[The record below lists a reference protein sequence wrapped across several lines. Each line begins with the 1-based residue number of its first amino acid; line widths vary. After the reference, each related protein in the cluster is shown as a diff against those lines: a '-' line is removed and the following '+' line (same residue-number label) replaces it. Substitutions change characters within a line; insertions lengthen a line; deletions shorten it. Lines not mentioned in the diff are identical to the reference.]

1 MLSSLSKIIFV
12 VKPSVVSYSC
22 RLLLIIMLCSTC
34 AIRENAEDKIWNRLD
49 FFQSMRNK
57 NRKLRIR
64 KAGYPMVGVLGCM
77 AERLKTRLLE
87 EKSVDFVCGPDAYR
101 DIPRLVA
108 VAGVGHKEANTIL
121 SFEETYADISP
132 VRESGTSHSAFV
144 SIMRGCNNMCTYC
157 IVPFTRGRE
166 RSREMSTVLSEID
179 SLAAGGVKEITLL
192 GQNVNG
198 YYDSS
203 EESQKQ
209 FPTERK
215 YAHSPGFEGRLYKS
229 KKQDGAGARFADL
242 LGAVSQRHP
251 DIRFRF
257 TSPHPKDFPD
267 EVLEVIAQ
275 RPNLCSSLHLP
286 AQSGSNTV
294 LARMRR
300 EHTVEVYLSL
310 VERARRIIGEHC
322 GISSD
327 FISGFCGETEEEHL
341 DTVALIRRVK
351 YDMAFMFAYSLREKT
366 SAAYKLGDDVPE
378 DVKLRRLH
386 EVIAAFRETSMERI
400 QAVEKVGDIRLVLLD
415 SYAHV
420 KPANL
425 DAFNANARVLSG
437 DADFQ
442 PLTDLVDDHAERP
455 QWVTG
460 RTDNSHKCLLT
471 IVPLPVEPSSVT
483 INTSPDAPE
492 LELPTP
498 GSRSVEKTVALPQP
512 GDFVVMKITAVQ
524 GKTVYGVPLGFSTI
538 TKFHQ

>member
-1 MLSSLSKIIFV
+1 
-12 VKPSVVSYSC
+12 
-22 RLLLIIMLCSTC
+22 
-34 AIRENAEDKIWNRLD
+34 
-49 FFQSMRNK
+49 
-57 NRKLRIR
+57 
-64 KAGYPMVGVLGCM
+64 MVGVLGCM

-101 DIPRLVA
+101 DIPRLIA

-132 VRESGTSHSAFV
+132 VRESNNSHSAFV

-166 RSREMSTVLSEID
+166 RSRDMTTILAEID
-179 SLAAGGVKEITLL
+179 TLCANGVKEVTLL

-198 YYDSS
+198 YFDCS
-203 EESQKQ
+203 EESQKL

-242 LGAVSQRHP
+242 LETVSSRYP

-267 EVLEVIAQ
+267 EVLEIIGQ

-286 AQSGSNTV
+286 AQSGSNSV

-300 EHTVEVYLSL
+300 EHTVEVYIDL

-327 FISGFCGETEEEHL
+327 FISGFCGETEEEHA
-341 DTVALIRRVK
+341 DTVALIRRAK

-386 EVIAAFRETSMERI
+386 EVIAAFQETSLERI

-415 SYAHV
+415 NYAHV
-420 KPANL
+420 KPGNL
-425 DAFNANARVLSG
+425 DVFNANARVVAGEVVTELS
-437 DADFQ
+437 
-442 PLTDLVDDHAERP
+442 DDHSLRP
-455 QWVTG
+455 QWLMG
-460 RTDNSHKCLLT
+460 RTDSSHKCLMT
-471 IVPLPVEPSSVT
+471 IMPLPVEPTTVT
-483 INTSPDAPE
+483 INTPVDSPT
-492 LELPTP
+492 LPLGP
-498 GSRSVEKTVALPQP
+498 RSGSEADQDLALPQP
-512 GDFVVMKITAVQ
+512 GDYVVMKITAVQ
-524 GKTVYGVPLGFSTI
+524 GKTVYGVPLGYSTI
-538 TKFHQ
+538 SKFHEQYQQCQQKQHEE

>member
-1 MLSSLSKIIFV
+1 VFSFV
-12 VKPSVVSYSC
+12 
-22 RLLLIIMLCSTC
+22 CSTC
-34 AIRENAEDKIWNRLD
+34 AIRENAEDKVWNRLD

-57 NRKLRIR
+57 NRKLRVR

-77 AERLKTRLLE
+77 AERLKTRLLD

-108 VAGVGHKEANTIL
+108 VAGVGQKEANTVL
-121 SFEETYADISP
+121 SFEESYADISP
-132 VRESGTSHSAFV
+132 VRESSSSHSAFV

-166 RSREMSTVLSEID
+166 RSREMSTILGEID
-179 SLAAGGVKEITLL
+179 ALSANDVKEVTLL

-198 YYDSS
+198 YFDSS
-203 EESQKQ
+203 EQSQQQ
-209 FPTERK
+209 FPMERK
-215 YAHSPGFEGRLYKS
+215 YAHSPGFEGRLFKS

-242 LGAVSQRHP
+242 LDVVSQRYP

-267 EVLEVIAQ
+267 QVLEVIAR

-300 EHTVEVYLSL
+300 EHSVEVYLDL
-310 VERARRIIGEHC
+310 VDRARRIIGEHC

-327 FISGFCGETEEEHL
+327 FISGFCGETEEEHQE
-341 DTVALIRRVK
+341 TVALIRRVK

-386 EVIAAFRETSMERI
+386 EVIAAFRETSLERV
-400 QAVEKVGDIRLVLLD
+400 QAAEKVGDIRLVLLD
-415 SYAHV
+415 NYTHV
-420 KPANL
+420 KDGNL
-425 DAFNANARVLSG
+425 EVFNANARLLSG
-437 DADFQ
+437 AMDAQ
-442 PLTDLVDDHAERP
+442 PVTELVDDRSQRP

-460 RTDNSHKCLLT
+460 RTDNSHKCLISIT
-471 IVPLPVEPSSVT
+471 PLPAEPSSVT
-483 INTSPDAPE
+483 ECTPPGGGE
-492 LELPTP
+492 LGALGEDGGRDVVLP
-498 GSRSVEKTVALPQP
+498 RP
-512 GDFVVMKITAVQ
+512 GDYVVIKITAVQ

-538 TKFHQ
+538 TRFHQ

>member
-1 MLSSLSKIIFV
+1 MLYSQSKLLHYCLNCDLSSVHPVVFSFV
-12 VKPSVVSYSC
+12 
-22 RLLLIIMLCSTC
+22 CSTC
-34 AIRENAEDKIWNRLD
+34 AIRENAEDKVWNRLD

-57 NRKLRIR
+57 NRKLRVR

-77 AERLKTRLLE
+77 AERLKTRLLD

-108 VAGVGHKEANTIL
+108 VAGVGQKEANTVL
-121 SFEETYADISP
+121 SFEESYADISP
-132 VRESGTSHSAFV
+132 VRESSSSHSAFV

-166 RSREMSTVLSEID
+166 RSREMSTILGEID
-179 SLAAGGVKEITLL
+179 ALSANDVKEVTLL

-198 YYDSS
+198 YFDSS
-203 EESQKQ
+203 EQSQQQ
-209 FPTERK
+209 FPMERK
-215 YAHSPGFEGRLYKS
+215 YAHSPGFEGRLFKS

-242 LGAVSQRHP
+242 LDVVSQRYP

-267 EVLEVIAQ
+267 QVLEVIAR

-300 EHTVEVYLSL
+300 EHSVEVYLDL
-310 VERARRIIGEHC
+310 VDRARRIIGEHC

-327 FISGFCGETEEEHL
+327 FISGFCGETEEEHQE
-341 DTVALIRRVK
+341 TVALIRRVK

-386 EVIAAFRETSMERI
+386 EVIAAFRETSLERV
-400 QAVEKVGDIRLVLLD
+400 QAAEKVGDIRLVLLD
-415 SYAHV
+415 NYTHV
-420 KPANL
+420 KDGNL
-425 DAFNANARVLSG
+425 EVFNANARLLSG
-437 DADFQ
+437 AMDAQ
-442 PLTDLVDDHAERP
+442 PVTELVDDRSQRP

-460 RTDNSHKCLLT
+460 RTDNSHKCLISIT
-471 IVPLPVEPSSVT
+471 PLPAEPSSVT
-483 INTSPDAPE
+483 ECTPPGGGE
-492 LELPTP
+492 LGALGEDGGRDVVLP
-498 GSRSVEKTVALPQP
+498 RP
-512 GDFVVMKITAVQ
+512 GDYVVIKITAVQ

-538 TKFHQ
+538 TRFHQ